1 MGISTIMR
9 KGQIIA
15 AGVAAVFGL
24 GSVGLLATYASRKPE
39 VQLVPQQVNTTNVL
53 VAKTQIELGQ
63 IVNRENFRWQEWPA
77 TSAAGGY
84 IKSNPG
90 GKDPMQPLIGSVAR
104 APILKDEPITAAKLV
119 KPGDGGVLAA
129 ILPAGMRA
137 ISTRIKEETAVGKLI
152 LPNDHVDVILI
163 QRRRALRG
171 GGEEFISDTLFRN
184 VRVLAIGQII
194 QAAEGKKGADGATAT
209 LELTPRQTELLALA
223 NSMGEISLALRSVA
237 DMSVAN
243 PSTGNGLNGQRGN
256 SIRVLRYGVK
266 SRAYGVN

>member
-1 MGISTIMR
+1 MR
-9 KGQIIA
+9 QGQIIA
-15 AGVAAVFGL
+15 LGVAGVFGVAAAIGL
-24 GSVGLLATYASRKPE
+24 YSTMKKEPE
-39 VQLVPQQVNTTNVL
+39 VKIVPQQVDTTEVL
-53 VAKTQIELGQ
+53 VAKTEVGLGQ
-63 IVNRENFRWQEWPA
+63 IVNRENFRWQQWPA
-77 TSAAGGY
+77 GSVAGGY
-84 IKSNPG
+84 IQNGRG
-90 GKDPMQPLIGSVAR
+90 GKDPLIALIGSVAR
-104 APILKDEPITAAKLV
+104 APILKDEPITVNKLV

-137 ISTRIKEETAVGKLI
+137 ISTKISDKTAVGLLV

-163 QRRRALRG
+163 QRKRSKG

-184 VRVLAIGQII
+184 VRVLAIGQVLE
-194 QAAEGKKGADGATAT
+194 AKEGKKGADGQTAT

-237 DMSVAN
+237 DMSAAN
-243 PSTGNGLNGQRGN
+243 GPSAGNGLNAQRGN